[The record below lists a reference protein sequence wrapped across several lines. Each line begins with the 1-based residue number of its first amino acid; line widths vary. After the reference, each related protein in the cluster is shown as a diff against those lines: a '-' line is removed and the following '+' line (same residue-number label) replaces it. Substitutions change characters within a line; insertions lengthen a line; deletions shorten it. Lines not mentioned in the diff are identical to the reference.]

1 MLAVLARAAGL
12 LFFASGFVT
21 GDIAEAKGFIMGA
34 IIMFHIVMT
43 MEANIVLKQ
52 VNALIEGGYYPNKA
66 EFVED
71 AISAFFELR
80 KDMKIASVIEL
91 YKKEEISISKAAEL
105 AGLDM
110 EEMKRVLV
118 GEGVG
123 IKRGFTKDRR
133 TAASELSGM
142 V

>member
-1 MLAVLARAAGL
+1 MAVLARAAGL

-43 MEANIVLKQ
+43 MEANIVVKQ

-110 EEMKRVLV
+110 EEIKRVLV
-118 GEGVG
+118 EEGVG

>member
-1 MLAVLARAAGL
+1 MARAG
-12 LFFASGFVT
+12 
-21 GDIAEAKGFIMGA
+21 AEAKGFIMGG
-34 IIMFHIVMT
+34 IMMFLMVMT
-43 MEANIVLKQ
+43 MEANIIAKQ

-80 KDMKIASVIEL
+80 KDMKIASAIEL

-110 EEMKRVLV
+110 EEMKRVLL
-118 GEGVG
+118 GEGVR
-123 IKRGFTKDRR
+123 IKRGFAKDRR

>member
-1 MLAVLARAAGL
+1 M
-12 LFFASGFVT
+12 
-21 GDIAEAKGFIMGA
+21 A
-34 IIMFHIVMT
+34 IIMETSTV
-43 MEANIVLKQ
+43 VKQ
-52 VNALIEGGYYPNKA
+52 VDALIEGGYYPNKE

-80 KDMKIASVIEL
+80 KDMKIASVVEL

-110 EEMKRVLV
+110 EEMKRVLAE
-118 GEGVG
+118 EGVG
-123 IKRGFTKDRR
+123 ILRGFVEDRR

>member
-1 MLAVLARAAGL
+1 MIFLMAMVMETDAVG
-12 LFFASGFVT
+12 
-21 GDIAEAKGFIMGA
+21 
-34 IIMFHIVMT
+34 
-43 MEANIVLKQ
+43 KQ

-91 YKKEEISISKAAEL
+91 YKKEELSISKAAEL

-110 EEMKRVLV
+110 DEMKRVLV
-118 GEGVG
+118 EERVG
-123 IKRGFTKDRR
+123 ILRGFTKDRR

>member
-1 MLAVLARAAGL
+1 MILLMAV
-12 LFFASGFVT
+12 V
-21 GDIAEAKGFIMGA
+21 
-34 IIMFHIVMT
+34 
-43 MEANIVLKQ
+43 MEASIVVKQ
-52 VNALIEGGYYPNKA
+52 VNALIEGGYYPSEA

-118 GEGVG
+118 EEGVG
-123 IKRGFTKDRR
+123 IKRGFAKDRR

>member
-1 MLAVLARAAGL
+1 
-12 LFFASGFVT
+12 
-21 GDIAEAKGFIMGA
+21 
-34 IIMFHIVMT
+34 
-43 MEANIVLKQ
+43 
-52 VNALIEGGYYPNKA
+52 
-66 EFVED
+66 
-71 AISAFFELR
+71 
-80 KDMKIASVIEL
+80 MKIASVIEL

-118 GEGVG
+118 EDGVG